1 MKMYTRKY
9 MSQRLSKKQHV
20 QFYIDQT
27 EPTKLILENK
37 DGYIFIEMDNEQ
49 EVKQLMSIAHKI
61 WLYREEQYIHT
72 SIH

>member
-9 MSQRLSKKQHV
+9 MSQRLSKKQHA
-20 QFYIDQT
+20 QFYMDQT

-61 WLYREEQYIHT
+61 WLYR
-72 SIH
+72 

>member
-9 MSQRLSKKQHV
+9 MSQRFSKTQHV
-20 QFYIDQT
+20 HFYIDQT

-61 WLYREEQYIHT
+61 WLYREE
-72 SIH
+72 